1 MPFIPHTEK
10 DVKQMLDV
18 IGVPSI
24 ETLFDEIPANIRSGK
39 LTHVPDG
46 INEAQL
52 NRLMSARAKLD
63 EVSLNFIGAGAYEHH
78 IPAVV
83 WDLVSRGE
91 LMTVYTPYQAEASQG
106 TLQIIYE
113 YQTTMA
119 HLTAMDVSN
128 ASLYD
133 GGSALAEA
141 MLMAVRSNRA
151 SKSSR
156 ILVLGTVHPFYQ
168 AAAQN
173 IAGNQE
179 LELISV
185 PFDEKTGH
193 IDPAVL
199 KQYEGQD
206 ITAIAIAQPNFFGVL
221 EEVDVLTTWA
231 HQQKMLVIASVNP
244 TSLALLTPPGHWGDT
259 GADIVVGEGQP
270 LGVPL
275 ASGGPYCGF
284 ICCKKEFVRQMPGR
298 IIGGT
303 TDLNGQPGFVLTLQA
318 REQHIRRGKATS
330 NICTNQGLVM
340 TAITIYSSLLGYEG
354 LSRVAQTCHH
364 NTKALVERLT
374 KIKGV
379 ERVFDSPFFHEVVIR
394 LPKNAKSVLAQLADK
409 NILGGLDLSEMY
421 PALKDCIL
429 VCATETKQADD
440 LECLAI
446 ELESALAKV

>member
-10 DVKQMLDV
+10 DVKEMLNT

-39 LTHVPDG
+39 LNHVPDG

-52 NRLMSARAKLD
+52 NRLMSARVKQD
-63 EVSLNFIGAGAYEHH
+63 EVALNFIGAGAYEHH

-83 WDLVSRGE
+83 WDLASRGE

-113 YQTTMA
+113 FQTMMA
-119 HLTAMDVSN
+119 HLTGMDVSN

-151 SKSSR
+151 SKSRR
-156 ILVLGTVHPFYQ
+156 ILVLGSVHPFYQ

-173 IAGNQE
+173 IVGNQD
-179 LELISV
+179 LELISA
-185 PFDEKTGH
+185 PFDEKNGH
-193 IDPAVL
+193 VDVNTL
-199 KQYEGQD
+199 KQFEGGD
-206 ITAIAIAQPNFFGVL
+206 FAAIAIAQPNFFGVL
-221 EEVDVLTTWA
+221 EDVDEMTNWA

-244 TSLALLTPPGHWGDT
+244 TSLGLLTPPGHWGEN
-259 GADIVVGEGQP
+259 GADIVVGEAQP

-284 ICCKKEFVRQMPGR
+284 ICCKKELVRQMPGR
-298 IIGGT
+298 IIGRT
-303 TDLNGQPGFVLTLQA
+303 TDLNGNSGFVLTLQA

-330 NICTNQGLVM
+330 NICTNQGLMM
-340 TAITIYSSLLGYEG
+340 TAVTIYTGLLGFEG
-354 LSRVAQTCHH
+354 LARVAQTCHH
-364 NTKALVERLT
+364 HTKLLVERLT
-374 KIKGV
+374 KISGV
-379 ERVFDSPFFHEVVIR
+379 EKVFERPFFHEAVIR
-394 LPKNAKSVLAQLADK
+394 LPKNAAQVLAHLADN
-409 NILGGLDLSEMY
+409 NILGGFDLSSTH
-421 PALKDCIL
+421 PQFSNCIL
-429 VCATETKQADD
+429 VCATETKQTEDFDCFANQ
-440 LECLAI
+440 
-446 ELESALAKV
+446 LESALSQV